1 MEGAE
6 GRQRLRDHVR
16 LDRPGVSTLAFWVA
30 QQILDGKEV
39 PKDLTVPFLRIDQD
53 NLEANLANTEA
64 GGVANVE
71 YTLEDAQKVISGGRR
86 APEGRA

>member
-1 MEGAE
+1 MKA
-6 GRQRLRDHVR
+6 
-16 LDRPGVSTLAFWVA
+16 VSTLAFWVA

-53 NLEANLANTEA
+53 GLEKALETTEK

-71 YTLEDAQKVISGGRR
+71 YTQEDAQKVIAGK
-86 APEGRA
+86 